1 MKQWCETIF
10 LPLFLLFG
18 SGMAYET
25 ENEEKNSIYVI
36 IDKNIN
42 VHFIFAYFWGSIY
55 DDNCL

>member
-1 MKQWCETIF
+1 
-10 LPLFLLFG
+10 
-18 SGMAYET
+18 MAYET